1 MKSMLKD
8 AAILFL
14 ITLFAGLA
22 LGGVYQLTKKPIAV
36 QEELKRTRAMQEVF
50 EDAVQFEEPAGF
62 DAAAVQAVLDQGG
75 HAGSSI
81 DGVSSALDG
90 EGNRLGYVITVTNH
104 EGYGGDIR
112 FTMGVRQD
120 GTLNGISLLAITETA
135 GLGMQAGEVLVPQFA
150 GRKAD
155 SFVYTKGGAS
165 ADNEVDAISS
175 ATVTTNAVTNGV
187 NAGLYYFQ
195 TELKEGNGD
204 E

>member
-22 LGGVYQLTKKPIAV
+22 LGGVYQLTKEPIAA

-50 EDAVQFEEPAGF
+50 EDAVQFEEPGGF
-62 DAAAVQAVLDQGG
+62 DAVAAQAVLDQGG
-75 HAGSSI
+75 HTGSSI
-81 DGVSSALDG
+81 DGISSALDG

-112 FTMGVRQD
+112 FAMGVRLD

>member
-22 LGGVYQLTKKPIAV
+22 LGGVYQLTKEPIAV

-75 HAGSSI
+75 HTGSSI